1 MASAKKGTMA
11 IETGPPGPESLDQ
24 LLAALEDIDLQ
35 DIDPSL
41 LREAEFEQTRWVLDE
56 LAGKTIA
63 KAELEDTRIVIETG
77 DGNRYFF
84 YGFMGSGRPNG

>member
-1 MASAKKGTMA
+1 MA
-11 IETGPPGPESLDQ
+11 IETDPPGPESLDH
-24 LLAALEDIDLQ
+24 LLADLQDLNLEDIDP
-35 DIDPSL
+35 DA

-63 KAELEDTRIVIETG
+63 KAELEDTRIVIETN

-84 YGFMGSGRPNG
+84 YGFMGSGRPPS

>member
-1 MASAKKGTMA
+1 MA
-11 IETGPPGPESLDQ
+11 IETDPPGPESLDQ
-24 LLAALEDIDLQ
+24 LLKALEDIDLQ
-35 DIDPSL
+35 DIDPDA

-63 KAELEDTRIVIETG
+63 KAELQDTRIVIETG

-84 YGFMGSGRPNG
+84 YGFMGSGRPGG